1 MKKILLTIMMGSVLV
16 GCGGEK
22 VSMATAEE
30 QRAIARDNSKMVAKK
45 FISENQ
51 MYNSFKVIPNGDS
64 TITRNCPQG
73 DGWASLKLVNDK
85 NQTVKIKCSTY
96 SLGIG
101 CMTADDFSKKQYA
114 QQDGTCNSEIEYPLP
129 KIAG

>member
-1 MKKILLTIMMGSVLV
+1 MKKLLLAVVMGSVLV
-16 GCGGEK
+16 GCGSDE

-45 FISENQ
+45 FISENP
-51 MYNSFKVIPNGDS
+51 MYNAFKVIPNGDS
-64 TITRNCPQG
+64 TITRQCPQG
-73 DGWASLKLVNDK
+73 DGWASLKLIND
-85 NQTVKIKCSTY
+85 NGGIIKIKCSTY

-101 CMTADDFSKKQYA
+101 CLTADEFSKKQYA
-114 QQDGTCNSEIEYPLP
+114 QEDGTCNSSITYPLP